1 MLIIIY
7 HCRGFYKAV
16 FAPIKGFFVPKKA
29 LYGGLTNEQKVC
41 MIST

>member
-16 FAPIKGFFVPKKA
+16 FAPITGFFVPKKA
-29 LYGGLTNEQKVC
+29 RYGGLTNEQKLC